1 MGGVAADPTRVM
13 GAGLMRNPVRTIA
26 EIHLLSTHFGEVQFD
41 ETDPTYVLIFHFPL
55 PKGYNRTECE
65 VVVDLGPN
73 YPELPPQDF
82 YLTRGLSKNGY
93 VSSHY
98 YADFDGKKYCKK
110 GYAWYSF
117 HIKKWRSNINS
128 MLGGDN
134 LLSAINA
141 FYRALKTD

>member
-1 MGGVAADPTRVM
+1 MK
-13 GAGLMRNPVRTIA
+13 NPDRTTA
-26 EIHLLSTHFGEVQFD
+26 EIHLLSTHFGEVCFD
-41 ETDPTYVLIFHFPL
+41 QDDPCVVLIPHFSL
-55 PKGYNRTECE
+55 PKGYNRKECE
-65 VVVDLGPN
+65 VVIDLGPN

-82 YLTRGLSKNGY
+82 YLTRGLNKNGH

-98 YADFDGKKYCKK
+98 YENFEGKEYCKQ

-117 HIKKWRSNINS
+117 HIKKWRLNINS

-134 LLSAINA
+134 LLSALNA